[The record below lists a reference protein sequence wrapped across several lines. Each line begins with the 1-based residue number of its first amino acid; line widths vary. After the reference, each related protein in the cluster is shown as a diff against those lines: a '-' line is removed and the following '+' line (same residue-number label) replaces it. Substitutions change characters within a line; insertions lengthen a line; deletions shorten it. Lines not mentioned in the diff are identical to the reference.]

1 MCKCET
7 TAGVGGLGRHAGI
20 INLSCDLYLRFPA
33 LIFSS
38 FVNLKHTHTH
48 AHKLRSLTLIPSVF
62 PQPLTIFFRI
72 RTPSSR
78 PQSLSMDLSF
88 IVWIFAGNS
97 LDWWCESQ
105 IARIFSPPALLGCAL
120 LVLWHF
126 TQASS
131 LFLSLLLARLS
142 SPRLGGD
149 AGKWLVIFNLHTAVT
164 GPLWGERW
172 CHLCVGPSVATRYM
186 RKTSPCQ
193 RGEKTYPLL
202 GAAITA
208 QVLWW
213 MWRRALSCTY
223 TWKLGTRLC
232 WISVLL

>member
-1 MCKCET
+1 MFS
-7 TAGVGGLGRHAGI
+7 L
-20 INLSCDLYLRFPA
+20 NLWHISQN
-33 LIFSS
+33 SNS
-38 FVNLKHTHTH
+38 
-48 AHKLRSLTLIPSVF
+48 LIPTTVPVNVF
-62 PQPLTIFFRI
+62 IFY
-72 RTPSSR
+72 
-78 PQSLSMDLSF
+78 
-88 IVWIFAGNS
+88 S
-97 LDWWCESQ
+97 LDLCRQFLGLMLQSQ
-105 IARIFSPPALLGCAL
+105 IARIFSPPALLGCTL
-120 LVLWHF
+120 LILWHF

-131 LFLSLLLARLS
+131 LFLALLLARLS

-213 MWRRALSCTY
+213 MWRHALSCTD
-223 TWKLGTRLC
+223 TWKPRTRLC